1 MSEVPSP
8 LVSVDWL
15 AARLTAPDIRIIDA
29 SWHMPA
35 ANRNASAEYA
45 ERHIP
50 GAQFFDIDR
59 IADTASPLPHML
71 PDPVMFASRM
81 KKMGIGDGHRVIA
94 YDTSGIFGAARAWWM
109 FRVMGHKDVA
119 VLDGG
124 LAAWVTAGQPVT
136 DEVPNFSER
145 HFTPRPNWS
154 LLRKRDQML
163 ANISTRAEQVVDAR
177 SSGRFNATEPEP
189 RPGLRGG
196 HIPGSRSLPFGEML
210 NPNGTMRSADELKS
224 VFARAGIDASRPVVT
239 TCGSG
244 ISAAVLALAMS
255 AAGMRDAA
263 IYDGSWAEWGA
274 EWGADQALPVET

>member
-1 MSEVPSP
+1 MSDVPSP
-8 LVSVDWL
+8 LVSVAWL
-15 AARLTAPDIRIIDA
+15 AARLSAPDIRILDA

-35 ANRNASAEYA
+35 ANRTAAADYA

-50 GAQFFDIDR
+50 GAQFFDLDK
-59 IADTASPLPHML
+59 IADLASPLPHML

-81 KKMGIGDGHRVIA
+81 KKMGIGDGHRVIV

-124 LAAWVTAGQPVT
+124 LPAWLAAGHRVT
-136 DEVPNFSER
+136 DDVPNFSER

-154 LLRKRDQML
+154 LLRKREQML
-163 ANISTRAEQVVDAR
+163 ANVTAPTEQVVDAR
-177 SSGRFNATEPEP
+177 SAGRFNGTEPEP
-189 RPGLRGG
+189 RAGLRGG
-196 HIPGSRSLPFGEML
+196 HIPGSRSLPFGQVLTENGMMR
-210 NPNGTMRSADELKS
+210 NPDEVKAA
-224 VFARAGIDASRPVVT
+224 FARAGIEATKPVVT

-244 ISAAVLALAMS
+244 ISASVLALALA
-255 AAGMRDAA
+255 AAGARDAA

-274 EWGADQALPVET
+274 DPSLPVEK

>member
-1 MSEVPSP
+1 MSGAPSP
-8 LVSVDWL
+8 LVSVEWL
-15 AARLTAPDIRIIDA
+15 AARLVAPDIRIIDA

-35 ANRNASAEYA
+35 ANRNAAAEYA

-71 PDPVMFASRM
+71 PDPVLFASRM

-94 YDTSGIFGAARAWWM
+94 YDTTGIFGAARAWWM

-124 LAAWVTAGQPVT
+124 LPAWMAAGHAVT
-136 DEVPNFSER
+136 DDVPSFSER

-163 ANISTRAEQVVDAR
+163 ANLTTRTEQIVDAR
-177 SSGRFNATEPEP
+177 SAGRFNGTEPEP

-196 HIPGSRSLPFGEML
+196 HIPGSCSLPFGNVL
-210 NPNGTMRSADELKS
+210 TPTGTMRNADELKS
-224 VFARAGIDASRPVVT
+224 VFARAGIDASRPIVT

-274 EWGADQALPVET
+274 DPALPVET